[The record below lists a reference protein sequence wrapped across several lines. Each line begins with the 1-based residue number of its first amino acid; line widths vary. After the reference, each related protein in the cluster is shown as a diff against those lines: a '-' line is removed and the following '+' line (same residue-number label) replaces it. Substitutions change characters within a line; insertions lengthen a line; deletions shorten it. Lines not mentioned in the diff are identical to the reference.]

1 MAKSIKPKKYKA
13 ISNRR
18 ILTPKMYGYLS
29 LALIISLLYYFTL
42 ASNLSFKSQ
51 KYFLVVTPNT
61 SVEKLANTLSSK
73 GIIKNKYTFK
83 AIAKAMQWKQVNSGM
98 YEIQKGWGNVHLI
111 SYLQN
116 TTPFKY
122 RQLQVRSYRNRSNI
136 IRHICKQA
144 NLNFK
149 QFYESLN
156 DVPLLKSLGF
166 SKESI
171 FVIFLPNK
179 YEVPVNTT
187 AKQILEIL
195 TSHFEQ
201 YWTDEK
207 MEALSNSR
215 LDPIKATVLSTIVF
229 AETKNIFEMPIIAG
243 VYINRLN
250 RGMRLESDPTLVFAK
265 GDFSMKRIYRKHTQ
279 QDSDY
284 NTYRKKGLPPGPI
297 GVINHAAI
305 EAVVN
310 YTEHDY
316 IFFCANQNLNGT
328 HLYSETYHEHK
339 QHAARYR
346 GALNKH
352 KVK

>member
-1 MAKSIKPKKYKA
+1 MAKSIKPKRLKSTTKPS
-13 ISNRR
+13 I
-18 ILTPKMYGYLS
+18 ITPKAYSYL
-29 LALIISLLYYFTL
+29 AIIIAIAILYYFTL

-51 KYFLVVTPNT
+51 KYFLVVAPNT
-61 SVEKLANTLSSK
+61 SVESLANKLSSK
-73 GIIKNKYTFK
+73 GILKNKYTFK
-83 AIAKAMQWKQVNSGM
+83 AIASAMQWKKVNSGM
-98 YEIQKGWGNVHLI
+98 YEIHKGWGNVHLI

-116 TTPFKY
+116 TEPVKY

-149 QFYESLN
+149 QFYECLN
-156 DVPLLKSLGF
+156 DVPFLKSLGF
-166 SKESI
+166 SKESV

-179 YEVPVNTT
+179 YEVPINTS
-187 AKQILEIL
+187 AKQVLEIL
-195 TSHFEQ
+195 TSHYEQ

-207 MEALSNSR
+207 IDALSNSR

-229 AETKNIFEMPIIAG
+229 AETKNLFEMPIVAG

-297 GVINHAAI
+297 GEINYAAI
-305 EAVVN
+305 ESVIN
-310 YTEHDY
+310 YTEHDF
-316 IFFCANQNLNGT
+316 IFFCANQSLNGT
-328 HLYSETYHEHK
+328 HLYSETYNEHK
-339 QHAARYR
+339 QHAAKYR
-346 GALNKH
+346 GALDKR